1 MAPDYARHGLAEQ
14 LQVTVDRYQ
23 PRSMQRQIVIVG
35 RNSLE
40 HPEQPRVR
48 FRVQPVW
55 HERSRFHAFDVPQV
69 KIFVAAKPEELSVL
83 IADLGIAATWQVAAA
98 ANEAGRPAMLESA
111 VADARQQTHLETA
124 NVPSQDQLQTKLD
137 VSVQYRL
144 IGSMAPTVL
153 EETGNAAKAVEVH
166 LKPKLRSLLREQG
179 KSIKRAEDFFKEETQ
194 NMLQT
199 GLTDGLREYLAPK
212 GIEVSAVLIRD
223 IALPPFIVQAIEKKK
238 EREQAVEQERAE
250 LERVRTQ
257 LQQQVARAEAQR
269 EAADQEAARKRILA
283 DATAYEITQINN
295 AIAKN
300 PAYIQL
306 QSLEA
311 LKAISKD
318 PASKIYF
325 MDGSSPSPL
334 PLMHLGDSMRSQ

>member
-1 MAPDYARHGLAEQ
+1 MTNPAVKKGAPLAIVVFV
-14 LQVTVDRYQ
+14 L
-23 PRSMQRQIVIVG
+23 IVIAMNFYKTVPPGHVG
-35 RNSLE
+35 VATLFGN
-40 HPEQPRVR
+40 
-48 FRVQPVW
+48 VQQKEYSQGLHIPVNPLYRW
-55 HERSRFHAFDVPQV
+55 
-69 KIFVAAKPEELSVL
+69 ELF
-83 IADLGIAATWQVAAA
+83 
-98 ANEAGRPAMLESA
+98 
-111 VADARQQTHLETA
+111 DARQQTHLETA

-137 VSVQYRL
+137 VSVQYRI
-144 IGSMAPTVL
+144 IGSMAPSIL
-153 EETGNAAKAVEVH
+153 QETGDARQAVEVH

-194 NMLQT
+194 EALQVS
-199 GLTDGLREYLAPK
+199 LTDGLRDYLAPK

-223 IALPPFIVQAIEKKK
+223 ISLPPFIVQAIEKKK

-257 LQQQVARAEAQR
+257 LQQQVARAEAGR
-269 EAADQEAARKRILA
+269 EAAESEAARKKILA
-283 DATAYEITQINN
+283 DATAYEIKQINN
-295 AIAKN
+295 AVANN

-325 MDGSSPSPL
+325 MDGSSTSPL
-334 PLMHLGDSMRSQ
+334 PLLHMGDVQGKQ

>member
-1 MAPDYARHGLAEQ
+1 MVSPKMQKNAPIMIVVVGLLLLVGSNFYQ
-14 LQVTVDRYQ
+14 TV
-23 PRSMQRQIVIVG
+23 PPGHVG
-35 RNSLE
+35 VATLFGS
-40 HPEQPRVR
+40 
-48 FRVQPVW
+48 VQPVGY
-55 HERSRFHAFDVPQV
+55 PQGLHIPV
-69 KIFVAAKPEELSVL
+69 NPFYQWTLF
-83 IADLGIAATWQVAAA
+83 
-98 ANEAGRPAMLESA
+98 
-111 VADARQQTHLETA
+111 DARQQTHSETA

-144 IGSMAPTVL
+144 IGSMAPSIL
-153 EETGNAAKAVEVH
+153 QDTGDAASAVRVH
-166 LKPKLRSLLREQG
+166 LIPKLRSLLREQG

-194 NMLQT
+194 EALQT

-223 IALPPFIVQAIEKKK
+223 ISLPPFIVQAIEKKK

-250 LERVRTQ
+250 LERVRTE
-257 LQQQVARAEAQR
+257 LQQGVAAAAARR
-269 EAADQEAARKRILA
+269 EAADQEAERIRILA
-283 DATAYEITQINN
+283 DAQAYEIEQINKAVAN
-295 AIAKN
+295 N

-325 MDGSSPSPL
+325 LDGSSPQPL
-334 PLMHLGDSMRSQ
+334 PLMHLGDLQGRP

>member
-1 MAPDYARHGLAEQ
+1 MASTKMQKTGPIIIVVVGLV
-14 LQVTVDRYQ
+14 LLLGSNFYKTV
-23 PRSMQRQIVIVG
+23 PPGHVG
-35 RNSLE
+35 VATLFGN
-40 HPEQPRVR
+40 VR
-48 FRVQPVW
+48 PTGYTQGLHIPVNPLYGW
-55 HERSRFHAFDVPQV
+55 TMF
-69 KIFVAAKPEELSVL
+69 
-83 IADLGIAATWQVAAA
+83 
-98 ANEAGRPAMLESA
+98 
-111 VADARQQTHLETA
+111 DAREQTHMETA

-137 VSVQYRL
+137 VSVQYRV
-144 IGSMAPTVL
+144 IASMAPTIL
-153 EETGNAAKAVEVH
+153 EQTGDAAKAVEVH

-179 KSIKRAEDFFKEETQ
+179 KSIKRAEDFFREETQ
-194 NMLQT
+194 EALQT

-250 LERVRTQ
+250 LERVRTE
-257 LQQQVARAEAQR
+257 LQQEVARAAAGR
-269 EAADQEAARKRILA
+269 EAADQEAARKRIMA
-283 DATAYEITQINN
+283 DATAYEITQINTAVAN
-295 AIAKN
+295 N

-325 MDGSSPSPL
+325 LDGSSPSPL
-334 PLMHLGDSMRSQ
+334 PLMHLGDSQGRQ